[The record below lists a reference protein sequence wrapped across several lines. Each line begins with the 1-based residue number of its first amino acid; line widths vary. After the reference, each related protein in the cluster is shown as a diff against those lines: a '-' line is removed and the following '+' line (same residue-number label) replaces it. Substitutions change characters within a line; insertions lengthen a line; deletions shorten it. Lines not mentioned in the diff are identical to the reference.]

1 MKQLSLVVL
10 LGFLLAKVEAQSSA
24 FAMADSLYLTGD
36 YTKAINVYAE
46 IGNEKANLQIA
57 RAYAAQNNNEKA
69 IAQYEGLVKKYP
81 ENILAQF
88 ELGKLY
94 DKTKQYTMSISLFKR
109 LMEATRKNPEF
120 FYYLG
125 KALQATL
132 DYDKGNKALQK
143 AIAIDSTHLRS
154 IYLLGKYYVSVE
166 EPQNALKTIDL
177 GLETAPNDVA
187 LMNLKA
193 LVKFDVGEYEIAASL
208 FERLLELGEKKPF
221 IYRKLGYSLANRWKY
236 KEAKEAYKQL
246 GGISDYQ
253 ADAYLGLAQ
262 VYLQEQQLDS
272 AETYFLKSIEERQYI
287 FDNEYR
293 NLGRIARLNGE
304 LKKSLDYYT
313 RAWEENKT
321 NQLHYWQICI
331 LGDEYYKDPKLKL
344 AHYEKFLTDYD
355 KVMPFLK
362 ERARKRVTE
371 LKEEIH
377 FGKD

>member
-10 LGFLLAKVEAQSSA
+10 LGFLLAKAEAQSSA

-36 YTKAINVYAE
+36 YTKVINVYAK

-109 LMEATRKNPEF
+109 LTETTGENPEF

-132 DYDKGNKALQK
+132 DYEKGNQALQK

-154 IYLLGKYYVSVE
+154 IYLLGKYYVSIE
-166 EPQNALKTIDL
+166 EPSNALKTIEL
-177 GLETAPNDVA
+177 GLKTAPNDVA

-193 LVKFDVGEYEIAASL
+193 LVKFDVGEYEVAASL

-221 IYRKLGYSLANRWKY
+221 IYKRLGYSLANRWKY
-236 KEAKEAYKQL
+236 KEAKEAYRQL
-246 GGISDYQ
+246 GRISDYQ

-313 RAWEENKT
+313 KAWKEDKT
-321 NQLHYWQICI
+321 NQFNYWQICI
-331 LGDEYYKDPKLKL
+331 LADEYYKDPKLKL
-344 AHYEKFLTDYD
+344 ANYEKLLTDYD

-362 ERARKRVTE
+362 ERA
-371 LKEEIH
+371 
-377 FGKD
+377 